1 MTTAAGPLTAQPL
14 ARRLGEWVAG
24 MTSRPLSPALAQ
36 KASDH
41 LLDTLGAMV
50 AGQDEPPARAARAV
64 FRRPGPVPL
73 AGVAGLGHHRAAV
86 DPLDA
91 AFVNAVAAHCLEIDD
106 TEGCDHSGAVVVPV
120 LLSLLPAGEMPDGG
134 ARPGGRLLPALV
146 AGYEVGRRVQL
157 ALGGYERH
165 NARGWHST
173 ATCGVF
179 AAAAAASVMLGLD
192 GGQTASAL
200 GIAASSSAGS
210 WAFSADGSMTKQFH
224 PGQAA
229 RAGLEAALLAQAGAS
244 GPWQVFE
251 PVWGGFFATHGDT
264 GLEGAGGAGGAGG
277 RGGRGGGGG
286 VDPGVLV
293 DDLGSTWHFGN
304 SALKPYAS
312 CRSAHTAIDGFLG
325 VLAAEGLAP
334 ADVQAVRVH
343 ISDFLRPMI
352 CPPAPADAAQAR
364 MSLPVSLALLLEGRE
379 LMPEGFRDFDSPEVA
394 AQLAR
399 IEVVRDTEHERE
411 PLVEVVTDRGTFAS
425 RVHHAR
431 GGARHPLSPAE
442 VEEKFRRL
450 TAGHLRPDHQ
460 AEWIAFARNP
470 HSLHRFGSSRQ

>member
-1 MTTAAGPLTAQPL
+1 MTTAARTQAPPL
-14 ARRLGEWVAG
+14 AVRLGDWVAG
-24 MTSRPLSPALAQ
+24 MASQPLSPGQAR

-50 AGQDEPPARAARAV
+50 AGQDEPAAQAARKV

-73 AGVAGLGHHRAAV
+73 AGVAGLWHHGATV

-120 LLSLLPAGEMPDGG
+120 LLSLLPAGDTPDGG

-192 GGQTASAL
+192 GRQSASAL

-224 PGQAA
+224 PGKAA

-244 GPWQVFE
+244 GPQQVFE
-251 PVWGGFFATHGDT
+251 PVWGGFFATHGGPD
-264 GLEGAGGAGGAGG
+264 GAGSGK
-277 RGGRGGGGG
+277 
-286 VDPGVLV
+286 VEPGLLV
-293 DDLGSTWHFGN
+293 EGLGSVWHFEH
-304 SALKPYAS
+304 SAIKPYAS
-312 CRSAHTAIDGFLG
+312 CRSAHSAIDAFLDI
-325 VLAAEGLAP
+325 LAAEGLEP
-334 ADVQAVRVH
+334 ADIRAVRVH
-343 ISDFLRPMI
+343 VNDFLRPMI
-352 CPPAPADAAQAR
+352 CPPAPADAAQSR
-364 MSLPVSLALLLEGRE
+364 MSLSVSLALLCEGRE
-379 LMPEGFRDFDSPEVA
+379 LMPEDFRHFDSPAILE
-394 AQLAR
+394 QLAR
-399 IEVVRDTEHERE
+399 IEVVRDPEGGRE
-411 PLVEVVTDRGTFAS
+411 PLVEVVTDSGTFAS
-425 RVHHAR
+425 RVEHAR

-442 VEEKFRRL
+442 VEGKFRRL
-450 TAGHLRPDHQ
+450 TADRLDVAQQ
-460 AEWIAFARNP
+460 AEWIAFARD
-470 HSLHRFGSSRQ
+470 LLAF

>member
-1 MTTAAGPLTAQPL
+1 MTAAGPTLALPPL
-14 ARRLGEWVAG
+14 AVRLGEWVSG
-24 MTSRPLSPALAQ
+24 MASRPLSPGLAR

-73 AGVAGLGHHRAAV
+73 AGVAGLWHNHATL

-120 LLSLLPAGEMPDGG
+120 LLSLLPAMETPVGEVPDDG
-134 ARPGGRLLPALV
+134 AGPGGRLLPALV

-157 ALGGYERH
+157 ALGGYDRH

-192 GGQTASAL
+192 GGQSASAL
-200 GIAASSSAGS
+200 GIAASSSAGG

-229 RAGLEAALLAQAGAS
+229 RAGLEAALLARAGAN

-251 PVWGGFFATHGDT
+251 PVWGGFFATHA
-264 GLEGAGGAGGAGG
+264 GLPGGPDGVGSDEVEPRLLVEG
-277 RGGRGGGGG
+277 
-286 VDPGVLV
+286 
-293 DDLGSTWHFGN
+293 LGSIWHFGN
-304 SALKPYAS
+304 SAIKPYAS
-312 CRSAHTAIDGFLG
+312 CRSAHTAIDAFLG
-325 VLAAEGLAP
+325 ILAAEALDP
-334 ADVQAVRVH
+334 ADVRAVRVH
-343 ISDFLRPMI
+343 VSDFLQPMI
-352 CPPAPADAAQAR
+352 CPPAPSDAAQAR
-364 MSLPVSLALLLEGRE
+364 MSLPVSLALLMEGKE
-379 LMPEGFRDFDSPEVA
+379 LMPEDFRHFEGPGVLE
-394 AQLAR
+394 QLAR
-399 IEVVRDTEHERE
+399 IEVVRDPESGRE
-411 PLVEVVTDRGTFAS
+411 PLVEVFTDSGTFAS
-425 RVHHAR
+425 RVDHAR
-431 GGARHPLSPAE
+431 GGSRHPLSPAE

-450 TAGHLRPDHQ
+450 TAGHLGTAQQ
-460 AEWIAFARNP
+460 AEWIAFARELIQP
-470 HSLHRFGSSRQ
+470 

>member
-1 MTTAAGPLTAQPL
+1 MTTAARPL
-14 ARRLGEWVAG
+14 ALPPLAVRLGEWVAG
-24 MTSRPLSPALAQ
+24 MASRPLSPALAQ

-50 AGQDEPPARAARAV
+50 AGQDEPAARAARAV
-64 FRRPGPVPL
+64 FQRPGPVPV
-73 AGVAGLGHHRAAV
+73 AGVAGLWHNRATL
-86 DPLDA
+86 DPQDA

-120 LLSLLPAGEMPDGG
+120 LLSLLPGGAAPDGG
-134 ARPGGRLLPALV
+134 SRPDGRLLPALV

-157 ALGGYERH
+157 ALGGYDRH

-192 GGQTASAL
+192 GGQSASAL
-200 GIAASSSAGS
+200 GIAASSSAGG

-229 RAGLEAALLAQAGAS
+229 RAGLEAALLAQAGGS

-251 PVWGGFFATHGDT
+251 PVWGGFFATHG
-264 GLEGAGGAGGAGG
+264 GGPD
-277 RGGRGGGGG
+277 G
-286 VDPGVLV
+286 VDPGLLV
-293 DDLGSTWHFGN
+293 EGLGSTWHFGN
-304 SALKPYAS
+304 SAIKPYAS
-312 CRSAHTAIDGFLG
+312 CRSAHTAVDAFLG
-325 VLAAEGLAP
+325 ILAAEGLAP
-334 ADVQAVRVH
+334 EDVRAVRVH
-343 ISDFLRPMI
+343 VSDFLRPMI

-364 MSLPVSLALLLEGRE
+364 MSLPVSLALLMEGKE
-379 LMPEGFRDFDSPEVA
+379 LMPEDFRDFDSPGVL

-399 IEVVRDTEHERE
+399 IEAVRDPEAGRE
-411 PLVEVVTDRGTFAS
+411 PLVEVVADSGTFAS
-425 RVHHAR
+425 RVEHAR

-442 VEEKFRRL
+442 VEDKFRRL
-450 TAGHLRPDHQ
+450 TAGHLDPGQ
-460 AEWIAFARNP
+460 QTEWIAFARNP
-470 HSLHRFGSSRQ
+470 RSPHRFGSSRQ